1 MNYISSKNSVLS
13 KKSQTQRSHMVQC
26 NLYEISGI
34 GQTIQIRSR
43 LLVSEGGREEVMKSD
58 FMDRRS
64 SEVIKMF

>member
-1 MNYISSKNSVLS
+1 
-13 KKSQTQRSHMVQC
+13 MVQC

-58 FMDRRS
+58 FMDRKS
-64 SEVIKMF
+64 PSEVIKMF